1 MGYRDNIK
9 VLLMR
14 GKAYKSK
21 GQGIGGLGRK
31 MHLPAYEAPR
41 GTGTITN
48 RGIVD
53 RANLEDYARA
63 QLGKLNIGGKVKKS
77 SKKKASNKQFKSLK
91 FNF

>member
-21 GQGIGGLGRK
+21 GQDIGGLGRK
-31 MHLPAYEAPR
+31 MHLPAYEVPR

-53 RANLEDYARA
+53 RAISE
-63 QLGKLNIGGKVKKS
+63 QMGKLNIGGKVKKT
-77 SKKKASNKQFKSLK
+77 ANKEFKSLK

>member
-21 GQGIGGLGRK
+21 GQGITGGRK
-31 MHLPAYEAPR
+31 MHLPAIEPPR

-63 QLGKLNIGGKVKKS
+63 QMGKLHIGGKVKKT
-77 SKKKASNKQFKSLK
+77 ANKEFKSLK

>member
-14 GKAYKSK
+14 GKAFKNK
-21 GQGIGGLGRK
+21 GQGIGGLNGK
-31 MHLPAYEAPR
+31 FNLPEMTPPR
-41 GTGTITN
+41 LTGTITN

-53 RANLEDYARA
+53 RQNIEDNMR
-63 QLGKLNIGGKVKKS
+63 KLNIGKG
-77 SKKKASNKQFKSLK
+77 SKKGSNFKPLK

>member
-21 GQGIGGLGRK
+21 GQGVGGLGRK
-31 MHLPAYEAPR
+31 MHLPAIEGPR

-48 RGIVD
+48 KGIVD
-53 RANLEDYARA
+53 RAISE
-63 QLGKLNIGGKVKKS
+63 QMGKLNIGGKVKKT
-77 SKKKASNKQFKSLK
+77 ANKEFKCLK

>member
-21 GQGIGGLGRK
+21 GQGVAGGRK
-31 MHLPAYEAPR
+31 MHLPAIAAPR
-41 GTGTITN
+41 LTGTI
-48 RGIVD
+48 RDRAIVD
-53 RANLEDYARA
+53 RAISE
-63 QLGKLNIGGKVKKS
+63 QMGKLNIGGKVKKA
-77 SKKKASNKQFKSLK
+77 SKNFKPLK

>member
-1 MGYRDNIK
+1 MSYRDNIK

-21 GQGIGGLGRK
+21 GQGIASGRK
-31 MHLPAYEAPR
+31 MHLSVLAPT

-53 RANLEDYARA
+53 REIAS
-63 QLGKLNIGGKVKKS
+63 QMGKLNIGGKVKKG
-77 SKKKASNKQFKSLK
+77 SNKKQFKSLK

>member
-21 GQGIGGLGRK
+21 GQGIGGIGRK
-31 MHLPAYEAPR
+31 MHLPAYDAPR
-41 GTGTITN
+41 GTGTVTN

-53 RANLEDYARA
+53 RAISE
-63 QLGKLNIGGKVKKS
+63 QMGKLNIGGKVKKG
-77 SKKKASNKQFKSLK
+77 SNKQFKSLK

>member
-31 MHLPAYEAPR
+31 MHLPAYEVPR

-48 RGIVD
+48 RGVVD
-53 RANLEDYARA
+53 RAISE
-63 QLGKLNIGGKVKKS
+63 QMGKLNIGGKVKKTT
-77 SKKKASNKQFKSLK
+77 NKEFKSLK

>member
-14 GKAYKSK
+14 GKAYKNK
-21 GQGIGGLGRK
+21 GRVIGGLNGK
-31 MHLPAYEAPR
+31 FNLPAIEAPR

-53 RANLEDYARA
+53 REIMEKMGNFNIV
-63 QLGKLNIGGKVKKS
+63 GKG
-77 SKKKASNKQFKSLK
+77 SKKGSNFKPLK

>member
-21 GQGIGGLGRK
+21 GQGIGGLGK
-31 MHLPAYEAPR
+31 KLHLPAYEEPR

-53 RANLEDYARA
+53 RETMAR
-63 QLGKLNIGGKVKKS
+63 LGNLNIGGKV
-77 SKKKASNKQFKSLK
+77 KKASNKQFKSLK

>member
-21 GQGIGGLGRK
+21 GQGIGGLGKK

-53 RANLEDYARA
+53 RAISE
-63 QLGKLNIGGKVKKS
+63 QMGKLNIGGKVKKS

>member
-14 GKAYKSK
+14 GKDYKSK
-21 GQGIGGLGRK
+21 GQGVGGLGRK
-31 MHLPAYEAPR
+31 MHLPAIEAPR

-53 RANLEDYARA
+53 REIMEKMGNFNIV
-63 QLGKLNIGGKVKKS
+63 GKG
-77 SKKKASNKQFKSLK
+77 SKKGSNFKPLK

>member
-21 GQGIGGLGRK
+21 GQGIAGGRK
-31 MHLPAYEAPR
+31 MHLPAIEAPR

-48 RGIVD
+48 RGVVD
-53 RANLEDYARA
+53 RAISE
-63 QLGKLNIGGKVKKS
+63 QMGKLNIGGKG
-77 SKKKASNKQFKSLK
+77 SKKGSNFKPLK

>member
-21 GQGIGGLGRK
+21 GQGIAGGRK
-31 MHLPAYEAPR
+31 MHLPVIEAPR
-41 GTGTITN
+41 GTGTVTN

-53 RANLEDYARA
+53 RAISE
-63 QLGKLNIGGKVKKS
+63 QMGKLNIGGKVKKTG
-77 SKKKASNKQFKSLK
+77 NKEFKSLK

>member
-31 MHLPAYEAPR
+31 MHLPAYEVPR

-48 RGIVD
+48 RGVVD

-63 QLGKLNIGGKVKKS
+63 QMGKLNIGGKVKKT
-77 SKKKASNKQFKSLK
+77 ANKEFKSLK

>member
-21 GQGIGGLGRK
+21 GQGIAGGRK
-31 MHLPAYEAPR
+31 MHLPAIEAPR
-41 GTGTITN
+41 ATGTITN

-53 RANLEDYARA
+53 RETMAR
-63 QLGKLNIGGKVKKS
+63 LGNLNIGGKV
-77 SKKKASNKQFKSLK
+77 KKASNKQFKSLK

>member
-21 GQGIGGLGRK
+21 GQGIAGLGRK
-31 MHLPAYEAPR
+31 MHLPAIEAPR

-48 RGIVD
+48 RGVV
-53 RANLEDYARA
+53 E
-63 QLGKLNIGGKVKKS
+63 
-77 SKKKASNKQFKSLK
+77 
-91 FNF
+91 

>member
-21 GQGIGGLGRK
+21 GQGIAGGRK
-31 MHLPAYEAPR
+31 MHLPAIEAPR
-41 GTGTITN
+41 GAGTITN

-53 RANLEDYARA
+53 RETMER
-63 QLGKLNIGGKVKKS
+63 LGNLNIGGKV
-77 SKKKASNKQFKSLK
+77 KKASNKQFKSLK

>member
-21 GQGIGGLGRK
+21 GQGITGGRK
-31 MHLPAYEAPR
+31 MHLSAIEAPR
-41 GTGTITN
+41 GTGTITH
-48 RGIVD
+48 RAIVD
-53 RANLEDYARA
+53 RQNIEDNMR
-63 QLGKLNIGGKVKKS
+63 KLNIGKG
-77 SKKKASNKQFKSLK
+77 SKKGSNFKPLK

>member
-21 GQGIGGLGRK
+21 GQGVGGLGRK
-31 MHLPAYEAPR
+31 MHLPAIEAPR

-48 RGIVD
+48 RGVVD
-53 RANLEDYARA
+53 RAISE
-63 QLGKLNIGGKVKKS
+63 QMGKLNIGGKVKKT
-77 SKKKASNKQFKSLK
+77 ANKEFKSLK

>member
-21 GQGIGGLGRK
+21 GQGIAGGRK
-31 MHLPAYEAPR
+31 MHLPAIEAPR
-41 GTGTITN
+41 GTGTITH
-48 RGIVD
+48 RAIVD
-53 RANLEDYARA
+53 RQNIEDNMR
-63 QLGKLNIGGKVKKS
+63 KLNIVGKG
-77 SKKKASNKQFKSLK
+77 SKKGSNFKPLK

>member
-14 GKAYKSK
+14 GKAFKNK
-21 GQGIGGLGRK
+21 GRGIGGLSGK
-31 MHLPAYEAPR
+31 FNLPEIAPPR
-41 GTGTITN
+41 LTGTITN

-53 RANLEDYARA
+53 REIMEKMGNFNIV
-63 QLGKLNIGGKVKKS
+63 GKG
-77 SKKKASNKQFKSLK
+77 SKKGSNFKPLK

>member
-53 RANLEDYARA
+53 RAISE
-63 QLGKLNIGGKVKKS
+63 QMGKLNIGGKV
-77 SKKKASNKQFKSLK
+77 KKASNKQFKSLK

>member
-9 VLLMR
+9 ALLIR

-21 GQGIGGLGRK
+21 GQGIGGLGGK
-31 MHLPAYEAPR
+31 MHLPAIEAPR

-53 RANLEDYARA
+53 RETMA
-63 QLGKLNIGGKVKKS
+63 QLGNLNIGGKVKK
-77 SKKKASNKQFKSLK
+77 ASNKQFRSLK

>member
-9 VLLMR
+9 VLLIR
-14 GKAYKSK
+14 GKAYKNK
-21 GQGIGGLGRK
+21 GRGIGGLNGK
-31 MHLPAYEAPR
+31 FNLPAIEAPR

-53 RANLEDYARA
+53 REIMEKMGNFNIV
-63 QLGKLNIGGKVKKS
+63 GKG
-77 SKKKASNKQFKSLK
+77 SKKGSNFKPLK

>member
-21 GQGIGGLGRK
+21 GQGITGGRK
-31 MHLPAYEAPR
+31 MHLPPIEAPR

-53 RANLEDYARA
+53 REIMEKMGNFNIV
-63 QLGKLNIGGKVKKS
+63 GKG
-77 SKKKASNKQFKSLK
+77 SKKGSNFKPLK

>member
-21 GQGIGGLGRK
+21 GQGVSIGRK
-31 MHLPAYEAPR
+31 MHLPAIEAPR
-41 GTGTITN
+41 GTGTI
-48 RGIVD
+48 RHRAIVD
-53 RANLEDYARA
+53 RQNIEDNMRN
-63 QLGKLNIGGKVKKS
+63 LNIGGKVNKT
-77 SKKKASNKQFKSLK
+77 SNKQFKSLK

>member
-53 RANLEDYARA
+53 RAISE
-63 QLGKLNIGGKVKKS
+63 QMGKLNIGGKVKKS
-77 SKKKASNKQFKSLK
+77 SKKKSSNKQFKSLK

>member
-21 GQGIGGLGRK
+21 GQGVGGLGRK
-31 MHLPAYEAPR
+31 MHLPGIEAPR

-48 RGIVD
+48 RGVVD
-53 RANLEDYARA
+53 RAISE
-63 QLGKLNIGGKVKKS
+63 QMGKLNIGGKVKKT
-77 SKKKASNKQFKSLK
+77 ANKEFKSLK

>member
-21 GQGIGGLGRK
+21 GQGITGGRK
-31 MHLPAYEAPR
+31 MHLPAIEAPR
-41 GTGTITN
+41 GTGTITH
-48 RGIVD
+48 RAIVD
-53 RANLEDYARA
+53 RQNIEDNMR
-63 QLGKLNIGGKVKKS
+63 KLNIGKG
-77 SKKKASNKQFKSLK
+77 SKKGSNFKPLK

>member
-21 GQGIGGLGRK
+21 GQGIAGGRK
-31 MHLPAYEAPR
+31 MHLPAIETPR
-41 GTGTITN
+41 GAGTITN

-53 RANLEDYARA
+53 RAISE
-63 QLGKLNIGGKVKKS
+63 QMGKLNIGGKV
-77 SKKKASNKQFKSLK
+77 KKASNKQFKSLK

>member
-14 GKAYKSK
+14 GKAYTNK
-21 GQGIGGLGRK
+21 GRGIGGLNGK
-31 MHLPAYEAPR
+31 FNLPAIEAPR

-53 RANLEDYARA
+53 REIMEKMGNFNIV
-63 QLGKLNIGGKVKKS
+63 GKG
-77 SKKKASNKQFKSLK
+77 SKKGSNFKPLK

>member
-31 MHLPAYEAPR
+31 MHLPAYDAPR
-41 GTGTITN
+41 GTGTVTN

-53 RANLEDYARA
+53 RAISE
-63 QLGKLNIGGKVKKS
+63 QMGKLNIGGKV
-77 SKKKASNKQFKSLK
+77 KKASNKQFKSLK

>member
-21 GQGIGGLGRK
+21 GKGIGGLGK
-31 MHLPAYEAPR
+31 KLHLPAYEAPR

-53 RANLEDYARA
+53 RETMAR
-63 QLGKLNIGGKVKKS
+63 LGNLNIGGKV
-77 SKKKASNKQFKSLK
+77 KKASNKQFKSLK

>member
-31 MHLPAYEAPR
+31 MHLPVYEAPR

-48 RGIVD
+48 RGVVD
-53 RANLEDYARA
+53 RAISE
-63 QLGKLNIGGKVKKS
+63 QMGKLNIGGKG
-77 SKKKASNKQFKSLK
+77 SKKGSNFKPLK

>member
-31 MHLPAYEAPR
+31 MHLPAYEVPR

-48 RGIVD
+48 RGVVD
-53 RANLEDYARA
+53 RTISE
-63 QLGKLNIGGKVKKS
+63 QMGKLNIGGKVKKT
-77 SKKKASNKQFKSLK
+77 ANKEFKSLK